1 MLTLQKLAQEYSPF
15 HNHLCVVH
23 DCKLVRLVGVVDGGD
38 DFYYKVVELG
48 GKVSLCSAV
57 GSCVSLKAGYP
68 DAERYEQLDKVFGYN
83 GAPATEEFEVTELI
97 SEAEPANL
105 PITFDALQEALSR
118 SVITQDMWQLLAIGT
133 GGEVTLSMKRVA
145 GEDCDDVRIRYRK
158 TVDDNVFVTLVVSQ
172 AQWDKHPGGEA
183 GMLKEASNLIDWLG
197 AQTPA
202 YAFLEIDNRDAQ
214 DVLAVRFEERPAVV
228 VENTRKAIHAC

>member
-97 SEAEPANL
+97 SEAEPAN
-105 PITFDALQEALSR
+105 P
-118 SVITQDMWQLLAIGT
+118 
-133 GGEVTLSMKRVA
+133 K
-145 GEDCDDVRIRYRK
+145 
-158 TVDDNVFVTLVVSQ
+158 
-172 AQWDKHPGGEA
+172 
-183 GMLKEASNLIDWLG
+183 WL
-197 AQTPA
+197 
-202 YAFLEIDNRDAQ
+202 
-214 DVLAVRFEERPAVV
+214 
-228 VENTRKAIHAC
+228 